1 MSDECY
7 TAHVMIS
14 MFSPGF
20 EVVKLG
26 RYWLSKKMQKSQA
39 IKFIKE
45 LQCNKQVNIKLPDST
60 LYYAY
65 REKSSGTEFSL

>member
-7 TAHVMIS
+7 TANVMIS

-26 RYWLSKKMQKSQA
+26 RYWLSGLTPSEEL
-39 IKFIKE
+39 KE
-45 LQCNKQVNIKLPDST
+45 D
-60 LYYAY
+60 A
-65 REKSSGTEFSL
+65 EESSYQIY